1 MDELQ
6 KIWKRHVY
14 IAKASTAFIYG
25 VLVSIAMNFFWE
37 PGHIYSSGITGL
49 AQLLATLT
57 ANLPVHLST
66 ALLIFILNVPLFIL
80 AWFQIGRRFTFF
92 TVLAVFCSSLMIKSL
107 QPITL
112 THDPIICAL
121 FCAAINGFGTGLA
134 LKNGISTGGLDI
146 LGLTIRKHTGKS
158 VGTIN
163 IIFNAFIVLAAGA
176 VYGWPY
182 AFYSALGILVN
193 ARVMDMVY
201 TRQQKMQVMIVT
213 NKPKSVIDCIQNH
226 MQRGITIV
234 HGAEGAYKHDNKT
247 ILFTVISRY
256 EQPELRQAMTESD
269 PHAFVSI
276 AENVHI
282 MGHFYEPNP

>member
-1 MDELQ
+1 MRICFLYSWDNFCAWKDLITMDELQ
-6 KIWKRHVY
+6 QIWKRHVY

-121 FCAAINGFGTGLA
+121 LVLRSTVLELA
-134 LKNGISTGGLDI
+134 WLWKMGSPL
-146 LGLTIRKHTGKS
+146 
-158 VGTIN
+158 VAW
-163 IIFNAFIVLAAGA
+163 IF
-176 VYGWPY
+176 
-182 AFYSALGILVN
+182 
-193 ARVMDMVY
+193 
-201 TRQQKMQVMIVT
+201 
-213 NKPKSVIDCIQNH
+213 
-226 MQRGITIV
+226 
-234 HGAEGAYKHDNKT
+234 
-247 ILFTVISRY
+247 
-256 EQPELRQAMTESD
+256 
-269 PHAFVSI
+269 
-276 AENVHI
+276 
-282 MGHFYEPNP
+282 

>member
-92 TVLAVFCSSLMIKSL
+92 TVLAVFCSSLMIVTSTDNADTRPDNLCSFWCCDQRFWNWLGFEKWDL
-107 QPITL
+107 HWWLGYFRFDDQK
-112 THDPIICAL
+112 TH
-121 FCAAINGFGTGLA
+121 G
-134 LKNGISTGGLDI
+134 
-146 LGLTIRKHTGKS
+146 
-158 VGTIN
+158 
-163 IIFNAFIVLAAGA
+163 
-176 VYGWPY
+176 
-182 AFYSALGILVN
+182 
-193 ARVMDMVY
+193 
-201 TRQQKMQVMIVT
+201 
-213 NKPKSVIDCIQNH
+213 
-226 MQRGITIV
+226 
-234 HGAEGAYKHDNKT
+234 
-247 ILFTVISRY
+247 
-256 EQPELRQAMTESD
+256 
-269 PHAFVSI
+269 
-276 AENVHI
+276 
-282 MGHFYEPNP
+282 